1 MNNVLGIRYILIS
14 DYLKKQIAIIVKTVF
29 MIAYYSLSFA
39 DVALI
44 IVRLSLIV
52 YNTNLGFYSFMY
64 ENSRYF
70 IIVIFGTQ

>member
-52 YNTNLGFYSFMY
+52 YKTNLGFYSFMY